1 MSEDLPHKSGITT
14 WLATTL
20 ATRILVGRL
29 APQIGDYDLTYLP
42 STGSKTSR
50 KTCPTNRGLRHYSC
64 LLVEP
69 LHRRKTCP
77 TNRGLRPCVSILSGH
92 LIRRKTCP
100 TNRGLRLSVHCQVML
115 TYRRKTCPTNRGL
128 RLTIHERRSLSAA
141 SEDLPHKSGI
151 TTLAICDNGSTNN
164 TSEDLPHKS
173 GITTLS
179 WSSCR
184 IIARRKTCPTN
195 RGLRPCNNSSKTVFF
210 VGRLA
215 PQIGDY
221 DFK

>member
-151 TTLAICDNGSTNN
+151 TTL
-164 TSEDLPHKS
+164 
-173 GITTLS
+173 S